1 MAVCILT
8 LEVAPTDGARE
19 GEQQAWDEHKKPAW
33 RRAVSRMPAL
43 LVTLVIELF
52 VAFIVSEYSDTFK
65 KYTLLIAFQ
74 PVISALSGNVGLQTM
89 ATITR
94 GLVIGLFNGRETLRG
109 MRHEVNSGILVA
121 ALQY

>member
-1 MAVCILT
+1 MRPMLSLVSHRLLIWNIC
-8 LEVAPTDGARE
+8 E
-19 GEQQAWDEHKKPAW
+19 GF
-33 RRAVSRMPAL
+33 L
-43 LVTLVIELF
+43 
-52 VAFIVSEYSDTFK
+52 VSETKQLQDTFK